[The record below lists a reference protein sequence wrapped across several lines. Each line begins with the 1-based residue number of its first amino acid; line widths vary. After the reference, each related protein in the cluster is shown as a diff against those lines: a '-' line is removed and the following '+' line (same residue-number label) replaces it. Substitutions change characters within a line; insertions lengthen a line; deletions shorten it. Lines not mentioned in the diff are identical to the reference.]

1 MSKLGPEL
9 IVKIVSSHFS
19 SKSFSTYVEN
29 PYIDQMFKLLN
40 KPICT
45 SITADDRILFN
56 IRSRNAK
63 LFTAFAFKFDFGFCA
78 KYLVLGGD
86 MKRVVS
92 IPAYLYKA
100 LDVYEQ
106 LGTDLDYSVIEYLP
120 YENVAKCAFNKRE
133 VTIEIG
139 STERFW
145 KFIKSLDD
153 IRKGYVADFFKNG
166 DYKEEVLS

>member
-1 MSKLGPEL
+1 MSKLGSEL
-9 IVKIVSSHFS
+9 KVRVESSETSPKKFI
-19 SKSFSTYVEN
+19 TYVEN

-63 LFTAFAFKFDFGFCA
+63 LFTACAFKFDFGFCA

-106 LGTDLDYSVIEYLP
+106 LGTDLAYSVIEYLP
-120 YENVAKCAFNKRE
+120 YENVAKCAFNERE

-139 STERFW
+139 STESFW
-145 KFIKSLDD
+145 IFVKSLDN
-153 IRKGYVADFFKNG
+153 IRKGYVAEFLTNG